1 MELEDLLNKR
11 GQKSQ
16 PLTPTSNSTPASS
29 SGKKRAIFIVV
40 VCAVFLLIVA
50 GVALFVASTQKNP
63 NKNIEASEE
72 APGIDDE
79 TGGEE
84 YVFPENQRIDFL
96 SKYGISEDDM
106 AFVEDKIIEVID
118 EYYGEVGYDQIFY
131 NNGEGDVTVEDSQIE
146 FTVYTDVGDRLTS
159 VTVKMDGN
167 RVKTVYIY

>member
-1 MELEDLLNKR
+1 MELEDLLNSQT
-11 GQKSQ
+11 QKSQ
-16 PLTPTSNSTPASS
+16 PLTPTNNSTPASS

-50 GVALFVASTQKNP
+50 GVALFVASTQKDSNTD
-63 NKNIEASEE
+63 IEASEE

-84 YVFPENQRIDFL
+84 YDFPENQRIDFL
-96 SKYGISEDDM
+96 SKYGVSDDDM
-106 AFVEDKIIEVID
+106 VFVEDKIIEVID
-118 EYYGEVGYDQIFY
+118 EYYGAVGYDQIFY
-131 NNGEGDVTVEDSQIE
+131 NNGEGDVTVEDGQIK

-159 VTVKMDGN
+159 VTIKMDGN

>member
-1 MELEDLLNKR
+1 MELEGLLNNQRK
-11 GQKSQ
+11 KSQ

-29 SGKKRAIFIVV
+29 SGKKRAVLIVV

-50 GVALFVASTQKNP
+50 GVTLFVASAQKDS
-63 NKNIEASEE
+63 NKNIEVSEG

-96 SKYGISEDDM
+96 SKYGVSEDDM
-106 AFVEDKIIEVID
+106 VFVEDKIIEVIE

-131 NNGEGDVTVEDSQIE
+131 NNGEGDVTVEDGQIK

-159 VTVKMDGN
+159 VTIKMDGN

>member
-1 MELEDLLNKR
+1 MELEGLLNNQRK
-11 GQKSQ
+11 KSQ

-40 VCAVFLLIVA
+40 VSAVFLLIIA
-50 GVALFVASTQKNP
+50 GVTLFVASAQKDSS
-63 NKNIEASEE
+63 KGIEVSEG

-96 SKYGISEDDM
+96 SKYGVSEDDM
-106 AFVEDKIIEVID
+106 VFVEDKIIEVIE

-131 NNGEGDVTVEDSQIE
+131 NNGEGDVTVEDGQIK

-159 VTVKMDGN
+159 VTIKMDGN

>member
-1 MELEDLLNKR
+1 MELEKLLKNKTS
-11 GQKSQ
+11 KSQ
-16 PLTPTSNSTPASS
+16 PLTPTSNSVSASP
-29 SGKKRAIFIVV
+29 SGKKRAVLIVV

-50 GVALFVASTQKNP
+50 GVTLFVASAQKDS
-63 NKNIEASEE
+63 NKGIEVSEG

-96 SKYGISEDDM
+96 SKYGVSEDDM
-106 AFVEDKIIEVID
+106 VFVEDKIIEVID

-131 NNGEGDVTVEDSQIE
+131 NNGEGDVTVEDGQIQ

-159 VTVKMDGN
+159 VTIKMDGS